1 MSASL
6 ATIMMLT
13 GCSKPQETTTLNI
26 GFQKYGVL
34 PIIKARGDLD
44 KALKEKGVNV
54 KWVEFP
60 AGPQLLEGLNVGSVA
75 FGESGEAPPIFAQAA
90 NSNLVYVANQPAAPL
105 AEALIVP
112 KDSAIQSVQDLKG
125 KRVVLNKGS
134 NVHYLL
140 LKVLEANHLKLD
152 DIQVVYLPPADAR
165 AAFEKGA
172 VDAWVIWDPFFAA
185 AEKQLN
191 AKVIATGQNL
201 VNNHQFYLADPSRFN
216 ATTHAMTTMLIC
228 SAMLGSASVWAIDP
242 TVKELRIGF
251 QKSSI
256 NFAIAKQQKL
266 YEKEFPNAK
275 ITWNEFPAGPQIL
288 EALAVGSLD
297 VGVTGDTPP
306 VYAQAANKP
315 LYYIAYEAAK
325 PLASAILVPKDS
337 KITKLNELKGKR
349 IALQKGSSAHYLLVQ
364 AVRKAGLQWSDIQ
377 PIWLTPA
384 DARAAF
390 QKGAVDA
397 WAIWDP
403 FFASAQVEDQARIL
417 ASGQGLSPN
426 YTFYLASPDFVK
438 KYPQAIKGIIQ
449 QINTADKWVQA
460 NRVATAQAIG
470 QSTGLKPKVSQ
481 TFIERRPRLSG
492 AAPLSA
498 KVIADQQQL
507 ANRFSEL
514 KIIPNSIDIKQAVW
528 TAK

>member
-1 MSASL
+1 MTQHL
-6 ATIMMLT
+6 AQQQI
-13 GCSKPQETTTLNI
+13 SSWLN
-26 GFQKYGVL
+26 L
-34 PIIKARGDLD
+34 
-44 KALKEKGVNV
+44 
-54 KWVEFP
+54 
-60 AGPQLLEGLNVGSVA
+60 
-75 FGESGEAPPIFAQAA
+75 
-90 NSNLVYVANQPAAPL
+90 
-105 AEALIVP
+105 
-112 KDSAIQSVQDLKG
+112 
-125 KRVVLNKGS
+125 
-134 NVHYLL
+134 
-140 LKVLEANHLKLD
+140 
-152 DIQVVYLPPADAR
+152 
-165 AAFEKGA
+165 
-172 VDAWVIWDPFFAA
+172 
-185 AEKQLN
+185 
-191 AKVIATGQNL
+191 
-201 VNNHQFYLADPSRFN
+201 
-216 ATTHAMTTMLIC
+216 TTHGLTTMLVAC
-228 SAMLGSASVWAIDP
+228 AMLGTTTVWAVDP
-242 TVKELRIGF
+242 SVKELRIGF

-275 ITWNEFPAGPQIL
+275 ISWNEFPAGPQIL
-288 EALAVGSLD
+288 EALAVGSVD

-325 PLASAILVPKDS
+325 PLASAILVQKDS
-337 KITKLNELKGKR
+337 KLTQLSQLKGKR

-403 FFASAQVEDQARIL
+403 YFASAQVEDQARVL
-417 ASGQGLSPN
+417 ASGKGLSPN

-438 KYPQAIKGIIQ
+438 QHPQVLKSIIQ
-449 QINTADKWVQA
+449 QINVADQWVQA
-460 NRVATAQAIG
+460 HRTETAQSIA
-470 QSTGLKPKVSQ
+470 QSTGLKPQVSQ
-481 TFIERRPRLSG
+481 VFIDRRPRPSG
-492 AAPLSA
+492 AAPLTA

-514 KIIPNSIDIKQAVW
+514 KIIPNSINIQQAVW